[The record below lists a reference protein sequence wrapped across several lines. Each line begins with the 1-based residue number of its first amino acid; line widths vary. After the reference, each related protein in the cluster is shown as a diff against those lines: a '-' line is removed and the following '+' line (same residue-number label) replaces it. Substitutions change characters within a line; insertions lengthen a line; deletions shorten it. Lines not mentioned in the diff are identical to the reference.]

1 MIARCRA
8 KCWIIQLKEE
18 GDYST
23 PITQRGVR
31 GHVIVYPQRPS
42 DIAKVLPPSIDEIVT
57 PICVIFVG
65 SNPPTQEWLQ
75 KKAKPL
81 TVRKEKVMAALS
93 WLKTHNPLYKN
104 VEINHHVF
112 NGQPDEA
119 ILPFHVQHIL
129 PSTGIASATS
139 SYIPTPQADEAPKC
153 SDADDLSIE
162 PTAGHASSNEL
173 RQAAIKHMNM
183 PGNNYLGIPHEKH
196 PVNEFDNP
204 ALFPMIYPTL
214 YPYGIGGCEDKRR
227 QTPLTMKTHIKHLF
241 NLSDRRFQYFATETG
256 FVENKFQGEAKK
268 F

>member
-18 GDYST
+18 DDNST

-42 DIAKVLPPSIDEIVT
+42 DIAKVLPPSIDEVIT

-65 SNPPTQEWLQ
+65 SNPPTKEWLQ

-81 TVRKEKVMAALS
+81 TVRKEKVMAALD
-93 WLKTHNPLYKN
+93 WLKSHNPLYKD
-104 VEINHHVF
+104 VEINRHVF
-112 NGQPDEA
+112 DGQPEET

-129 PSTGIASATS
+129 PSAGINATTS
-139 SYIPTPQADEAPKC
+139 SYCPTEVNMENHNVQSPRPSASASVVVMDVE
-153 SDADDLSIE
+153 
-162 PTAGHASSNEL
+162 GHASTNEL
-173 RQAAIKHMNM
+173 RKAAINHMNL
-183 PGNNYLGIPHEKH
+183 PGSNYLGIPHEKS

-227 QTPLTMKTHIKHLF
+227 GTPLAMKTHVKH
-241 NLSDRRFQYFATETG
+241 
-256 FVENKFQGEAKK
+256 
-268 F
+268 

>member
-31 GHVIVYPQRPS
+31 GHIIVYPQRPS

-81 TVRKEKVMAALS
+81 TVRKEKVMAALN
-93 WLKTHNPLYKN
+93 WLKTHNPLYKD
-104 VEINHHVF
+104 VEINQHVF
-112 NGQPDEA
+112 DGQPNEA

-129 PSTGIASATS
+129 PSTGVASATS
-139 SYIPTPQADEAPKC
+139 SYPTA
-153 SDADDLSIE
+153 IE
-162 PTAGHASSNEL
+162 PNLSTIMNPPTSNPIPFESVVVMDVEGHASSNEL

-183 PGNNYLGIPHEKH
+183 PGNNYLGIPHDKH

-227 QTPLTMKTHIKHLF
+227 QTPLTMKTHIKHL
-241 NLSDRRFQYFATETG
+241 
-256 FVENKFQGEAKK
+256 
-268 F
+268 

>member
-8 KCWIIQLKEE
+8 KCWIIQLKEK

-23 PITQRGVR
+23 PITQCGVR

-93 WLKTHNPLYKN
+93 WLKTHNPLYKD

-112 NGQPDEA
+112 DGQPDEA
-119 ILPFHVQHIL
+119 ILPFH
-129 PSTGIASATS
+129 
-139 SYIPTPQADEAPKC
+139 APKC
-153 SDADDLSIE
+153 SDADDLNNE
-162 PTAGHASSNEL
+162 PTAVDPNLSTIMNPPNSNPIPFESVVVMDVEGHASSNEL

-227 QTPLTMKTHIKHLF
+227 QTSLTMKTHIKHL
-241 NLSDRRFQYFATETG
+241 
-256 FVENKFQGEAKK
+256 
-268 F
+268 